1 MGSLVFR
8 SSRCGQGN
16 CHISLLSKF
25 PVGGTRSVRMIRR
38 STIIIM
44 TLLAKSL
51 EELTDWVKD
60 QGQPAYRGKQLHQWL
75 YEKGAHSLADI
86 SVFPQEWRSKLA
98 DYPIGRSLIHYRSVA
113 PDRTR
118 KYLLKLAD
126 GLIIEAVGIPSE
138 KRLTVCVSSQVGCP
152 MACDFCATGKGGFTR
167 NLKAHEI
174 VDQVLTVQEDFQ
186 QLVSHVV
193 FMGMGGP

>member
-1 MGSLVFR
+1 
-8 SSRCGQGN
+8 
-16 CHISLLSKF
+16 
-25 PVGGTRSVRMIRR
+25 
-38 STIIIM
+38 M

-75 YEKGAHSLADI
+75 YEKGVHSLADI

-138 KRLTVCVSSQVGCP
+138 KRYP
-152 MACDFCATGKGGFTR
+152 FYRMDIK
-167 NLKAHEI
+167 
-174 VDQVLTVQEDFQ
+174 DY
-186 QLVSHVV
+186 
-193 FMGMGGP
+193 M

>member
-1 MGSLVFR
+1 
-8 SSRCGQGN
+8 
-16 CHISLLSKF
+16 
-25 PVGGTRSVRMIRR
+25 
-38 STIIIM
+38 M

-75 YEKGAHSLADI
+75 YEKGVHSLADI

-167 NLKAHEI
+167 NLKAYEI

-186 QLVSHVV
+186 QRVSHVV
-193 FMGMGGP
+193 FMGMGEPLLNIPEVVTA